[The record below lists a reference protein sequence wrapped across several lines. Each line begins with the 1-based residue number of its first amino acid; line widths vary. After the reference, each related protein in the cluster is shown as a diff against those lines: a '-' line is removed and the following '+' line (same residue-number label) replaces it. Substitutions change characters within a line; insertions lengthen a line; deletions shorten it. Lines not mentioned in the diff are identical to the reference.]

1 MKKCVFS
8 LLLVLTLCLTLL
20 PVTVLAEETTQ
31 ESETM
36 SFSYAYDA
44 QRSPAYPSGANT
56 EMTFSGLKEPYVAAG
71 SQAKSQANWTLTRF
85 GTYSYYK
92 SSGVGTDTTTKTLN
106 SIVDRVAQNY
116 QIKNPDT
123 VVIHELKQD
132 GAHIC
137 YGVVIAYDSAN
148 GYAGFLGDTLNGSAG
163 YLLSVN
169 AVEGTSHTLLA
180 GQIATDFVKENT
192 YGIALDSQTLD
203 FPAADA
209 GYGAQAGKTVTVS
222 NTGNAATGALTI
234 SVSNQDFTVDKNE
247 IASIALSGRATFTV
261 TPAAGLSAGDHTATV
276 TVSGPNIVSQTVT
289 VRFTVNGTGKQ
300 EQAAL
305 HIEGADAVSYGQT
318 LTLTAVGGTTEQAV
332 RWTVDHAGMAD
343 MDENGV
349 LTPKKAGK
357 VTVTAVMP
365 GDETYYE
372 VSAAKEI
379 TIRPADITV
388 KVDSQS
394 AYVKDPCP
402 ANSYTVTG
410 LVGEDQLTGT
420 VVYRYYQNDTLV
432 ESVDMTKAGTYTI
445 KAGGLTADGEKYN
458 EIRYEDGTL
467 TVNARSTTSGGGGSA
482 AYPVN
487 TSGKTVGGSVSSNLK
502 NASKGTTV
510 TITVQPESGY
520 QLEQLTAA
528 DKNGNTLKLTDKGN
542 GVYTFTMPAGKVEV
556 TASFAKAAE
565 NSPFGDV
572 SAEDSYYEAVKWAA
586 AQGITGGDGNGQFR
600 PDAACTRAQMVT
612 FLWRAAGSPAPKGT
626 ASFADVPA
634 NAYYAKAVAWAVE
647 NGITLGVTD
656 TAFQPNAV
664 CTRAQGMTF
673 LFRASKGSAAGS
685 SGFRDVADNAY
696 YAEAVKWAVD
706 HGITNGIGGGR
717 FGSDNTCTRAQ
728 MVTFLWRLYAG
739 K

>member
-1 MKKCVFS
+1 MKKRVFS
-8 LLLVLTLCLTLL
+8 LLLVLALCLTLL
-20 PVTVLAEETTQ
+20 PVTALAEETDQ

-36 SFSYAYDA
+36 SFNYAYDA
-44 QRSPAYPSGANT
+44 QRSPAYPDGADT
-56 EMTFSGLKEPYVAAG
+56 LMTFSGLQKPYVAAG
-71 SQAKSQANWTLTRF
+71 SQVESQADWTLTRF
-85 GTYSYYK
+85 GTYSYFK
-92 SSGVGTDTTTKTLN
+92 SSGVGTADAEKHLED
-106 SIVDRVAQNY
+106 IVGVVARKY
-116 QIKNPDT
+116 QISNPDT
-123 VVIHELKQD
+123 VVLHELKKG

-137 YGVVIAYDSAN
+137 YGVVIAYDSTD
-148 GYAGFLGDTLNGSAG
+148 GYAGFLGDIFYGGAG

-192 YGIALDSQTLD
+192 YGIALDAQTLD

-209 GYGAQAGKTVTVS
+209 GYGAQAGRTVTVS
-222 NTGNAATGALTI
+222 NTGTAATGALTI
-234 SVSNQDFTVDKNE
+234 SVSNQDFTVDQSE
-247 IASIALSGRATFTV
+247 IASIALSSSATFTV

-276 TVSGPNIVSQTVT
+276 TVSGPNVVSQTVT
-289 VRFTVNGTGKQ
+289 VNFTVNGTGKQ

-305 HIEGADAVSYGQT
+305 RIEGADTVSYGQT
-318 LTLTAVGGTTEQAV
+318 LTLTAAGGTTAQAV
-332 RWTVDHAGMAD
+332 RWTVDHAAMAD
-343 MDENGV
+343 LDENGV

-420 VVYRYYQNDTLV
+420 VVYQYYQNDTLV

-445 KAGGLTADGEKYN
+445 KAGGLTADSEKYN

-467 TVNARSTTSGGGGSA
+467 TVSARSTTSGGGSA

-510 TITVQPESGY
+510 TITVQLESGY
-520 QLEQLTAA
+520 QLEKLTAA

-565 NSPFGDV
+565 TSPFGDV

-612 FLWRAAGSPAPKGT
+612 FLWRAAASPAPKGT

-706 HGITNGIGGGR
+706 HGITNGIGNGR